1 LPKNGNILKI
11 FARKDL
17 YMRMKLLLLGKKTN
31 KNDEKNQKS
40 VM

>member
-1 LPKNGNILKI
+1 LPKNGNTLKI
-11 FARKDL
+11 FDRKHL
-17 YMRMKLLLLGKKTN
+17 YMGIELLLLGKKTK